1 MRVLFVTPWLAFG
14 GAERQ
19 TITLANRLAERGH
32 DCHLVYVKNEPSQL
46 ERLRGAASVQ
56 CLEAG
61 RYLEHRA
68 LARLKHAIERIQP
81 TQIVAMNQYA
91 LMYAWLGKRLAG
103 SGAPLTVTFH
113 TTVLLTLKEKLQLL
127 YYKPLFRSAE
137 SLVYVCEGQK
147 RYWSARG
154 LRGRRT
160 EVIYNGVDLQQW
172 TPVSDQARG
181 CMRRALDFAPAD
193 YVIGLSAVLRPE
205 KNHVQLVE
213 AVAKLRG
220 RGLPARALLIGDG
233 PMRPAVE
240 ARARALGVAEHV
252 VITGLQKDV
261 RPLLGAADAMVLCST
276 AVETFSMAA
285 LEAMAVGRPVVQ
297 SEMGGAAEMTQ
308 PGENGYLFPVGD
320 TAALV
325 ERLAA
330 LAEPEARRRM
340 GANARE
346 SVERRFSERAMV
358 EHYEIMLQKLENERN
373 RRANIRRTADAH

>member
-19 TITLANRLAERGH
+19 TITLSNRLAERGH

-56 CLEAG
+56 CLEAQ
-61 RYLEHRA
+61 RYLDRQA
-68 LARLKHAIERIQP
+68 LVRLKRAIERINP
-81 TQIVAMNQYA
+81 SHIVAMNQYA
-91 LMYAWLGKRLAG
+91 LMYAWLGKRLAA
-103 SGAPLTVTFH
+103 SAAPLAVTFH
-113 TTVLLTLKEKLQLL
+113 TTVLLTLKEKLQLM
-127 YYKPLFRSAE
+127 YYKPLFRSAD

-147 RYWSARG
+147 RYWTARG
-154 LRGRRT
+154 LHGRRT
-160 EVIYNGVDLQQW
+160 DVIYNGVDLQQW
-172 TPVSDQARG
+172 TPVSDEARA
-181 CMRRALDFAPAD
+181 CMRRALGFAPEEF
-193 YVIGLSAVLRPE
+193 VIGISAVLRPE

-213 AVAKLRG
+213 AIAALRR

-240 ARARALGVAEHV
+240 SRARALGIDEHV

-261 RPLLGAADAMVLCST
+261 RPLLGAADTVVLCST

-297 SEMGGAAEMTQ
+297 SEMGGAAEMTR
-308 PGENGYLFPVGD
+308 PGETGYLFPVGD
-320 TAALV
+320 TRALV

-330 LAEPEARRRM
+330 LADPQARSRM

-346 SVERRFSERAMV
+346 TVERRFSERAMV
-358 EHYEIMLQKLENERN
+358 EHYEIMLQELENERN
-373 RRANIRRTADAH
+373 RRANIRTTAGAH